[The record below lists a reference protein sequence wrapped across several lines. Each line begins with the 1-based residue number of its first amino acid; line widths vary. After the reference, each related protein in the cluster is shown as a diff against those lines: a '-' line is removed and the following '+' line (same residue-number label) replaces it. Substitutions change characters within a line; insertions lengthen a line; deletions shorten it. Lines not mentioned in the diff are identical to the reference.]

1 MKKKNFFHKS
11 VEYMRNITVSGSSY
25 KYGLFYG
32 FIALIFLLL
41 KQVFSFIFYD
51 STDIE
56 GYSKYIVVF
65 IILFVL
71 LSCFLIIYILKLNEK
86 NFFARNYI
94 MLYPYF
100 FIILGVFISN
110 LYLDNLDLIL
120 SMVVI
125 VIMLTW
131 IQIYKITKRMLVYSS
146 IIIFFYL
153 YQFVFDGNNTP
164 LFENSSFILM
174 LTFISFLVSTV
185 YCQVYNHNQNAI
197 KTLNEHNDNI
207 NLVIQDLKKTYE
219 DLTTSKKITRALYE
233 MTQEVLKNEKIE
245 NLMQLILDK
254 AISFIP
260 NGQAGSILILDNN
273 KMKFVAAKG
282 YKIENLKKVVLYPE
296 DLFQATLDD
305 KFQPTVIKNLEV
317 FDENHLGKEKTLKLK
332 EESAVI
338 AKSCLTCSF
347 KLAGE
352 FFGSIN
358 IDNFDGEDIFVEKDM
373 DLIKQF
379 TEEIEI
385 ILSIHNLY
393 EKALRPTKYDDLT
406 EAKTRK
412 YSMKLINDLI
422 NRGLKNVISIC
433 TIDINNLKKTND
445 LYGHD
450 IGDKYLEYFSRTIID
465 LDIEDN
471 IFGRIGGDEF
481 ILVFDK
487 LNKEKATKE
496 ILKIKKAFKE
506 NPLKFEENSIEIS
519 FSVGVS
525 EYPFDSENIDDLI
538 KLSDKRMYKDKN
550 IQKLI

>member
-1 MKKKNFFHKS
+1 MKEKNILNKS
-11 VEYMRNITVSGSSY
+11 VEYIRNITVSGSSY

-51 STDIE
+51 STHIE
-56 GYSKYIVVF
+56 DYTKYIIVF
-65 IILFVL
+65 VFLFVL
-71 LSCFLIIYILKLNEK
+71 FICFLIIYILRLDEK
-86 NFFARNYI
+86 NFFAKNFI

-100 FIILGVFISN
+100 FIILGIFISN
-110 LYLDNLDLIL
+110 LYLDNMDLVL
-120 SMVVI
+120 SMVVV

-131 IQIYKITKRMLVYSS
+131 IQIYKIIKRMLVYSS
-146 IIIFFYL
+146 IIVFFYL
-153 YQFVFDGNNTP
+153 YHLIFIGNSAT
-164 LFENSSFILM
+164 FSGNSNFIIM

-185 YCQVYNHNQNAI
+185 YCQVYHHNQNAI
-197 KTLNEHNDNI
+197 NELNEHNKNI
-207 NLVIQDLKKTYE
+207 NEVINDLKKTYE
-219 DLTTSKKITRALYE
+219 DLATSKEITRALYE

-245 NLMQLILDK
+245 NVMQLILEK

-260 NGQAGSILILDNN
+260 NGQAGSILILDND
-273 KMKFVAAKG
+273 KMKFVAAIG
-282 YKIENLKKVVLYPE
+282 YKLENLRKVVLYPK
-296 DLFQATLDD
+296 DLFQATLEDM
-305 KFQPTVIKNLEV
+305 FEPTVIKNLEV

-332 EESAVI
+332 EQSAII
-338 AKSCLTCSF
+338 AKSCLSCSF
-347 KLAGE
+347 KFEGK

-358 IDNFDGEDIFVEKDM
+358 IDNFDSEEVFNEKDM

-379 TEEIEI
+379 TNEIEI
-385 ILSIHNLY
+385 IISIHNLY

-412 YSMKLINDLI
+412 YSMKLVNELI

-450 IGDKYLEYFSRTIID
+450 AGDKYLEYFSKSIIN
-465 LDIEDN
+465 LDIEEN

-487 LNKEKATKE
+487 INKEEALKE
-496 ILKIKKAFKE
+496 ILKIKSYFKE
-506 NPLKFEENSIEIS
+506 HPLEIEGNSIDIS
-519 FSVGVS
+519 FSVGIS
-525 EYPFDSENIDDLI
+525 EYPFDSENINDLI

-550 IQKLI
+550 IQKLL